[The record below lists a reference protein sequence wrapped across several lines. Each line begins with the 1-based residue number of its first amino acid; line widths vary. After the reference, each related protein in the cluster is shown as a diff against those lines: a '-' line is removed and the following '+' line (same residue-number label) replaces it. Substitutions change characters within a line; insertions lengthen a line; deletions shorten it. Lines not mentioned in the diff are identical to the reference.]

1 MVYQYRGS
9 QTIADEQERQEQ
21 LRAEL
26 EEARNAYKEA
36 VRIRRE
42 NERLEAEIL
51 RTRQRA
57 ADLAKPVP
65 TMPEPVHGGPLGLR
79 RAAKEIQDHDRRKRQ
94 EQAA

>member
-9 QTIADEQERQEQ
+9 QTIAAEQERQEQ

-57 ADLAKPVP
+57 ADLTKPIP
-65 TMPEPVHGGPLGLR
+65 TMPEPVYGGPLGLR
-79 RAAKEIQDHDRRKRQ
+79 RAAKEIQDHDKRKRQ
-94 EQAA
+94 GQAA

>member
-1 MVYQYRGS
+1 MTYKYKGS
-9 QTIADEQERQEQ
+9 QTIQAEQERQEQ

-36 VRIRRE
+36 VKIRRA
-42 NERLEAEIL
+42 NERIEAEIL
-51 RTRQRA
+51 RTQQRTA
-57 ADLAKPVP
+57 ELAKPVP
-65 TMPEPVHGGPLGLR
+65 TMPEPVYGGPLGLR